1 MGVTAIATD
10 PTFTV
15 SNVFVSLPATES
27 MNFLFFFFLLKS
39 TQVMDQ
45 MPLKRHRVAGAL
57 IHGVVQLGITLS
69 LGVAD
74 IIAVETEH
82 RGRRESYRIV
92 FWFQV
97 ALSALSFEILLFFVK
112 IKTAKSDLTANK
124 KEALA
129 GSTTI

>member
-1 MGVTAIATD
+1 
-10 PTFTV
+10 
-15 SNVFVSLPATES
+15 
-27 MNFLFFFFLLKS
+27 
-39 TQVMDQ
+39 MDQ